1 MLHYHGWFN
10 LKEGESD
17 VGFAD
22 AVAGY
27 MGHLKERGM
36 IAGWRLTRR
45 TLGLG
50 PPQLPE
56 FNLIVEVESLAQLDA
71 ALNHVA
77 ARADP
82 VEGLHHGVNA
92 RVRDLFFALYRDFP
106 DPQRVRGE
114 ERF

>member
-22 AVAGY
+22 AVAAY
-27 MGHLKERGM
+27 LDHLKAQGL

-50 PPQLPE
+50 APQLPE
-56 FNLIVEVESLAQLDA
+56 FNLIVEVESLAQLDG
-71 ALNHVA
+71 ALNRVA
-77 ARADP
+77 TRADP
-82 VEGLHHGVNA
+82 VEGLHHAVNA

>member
-1 MLHYHGWFN
+1 MIHYHGWFD

-22 AVAGY
+22 AVARY
-27 MGHLKERGM
+27 LGHLQEQGL

-56 FNLIVEVESLAQLDA
+56 FNLIVEVENLGQLDG
-71 ALNHVA
+71 ALGRVA
-77 ARADP
+77 TRADP
-82 VEGLHHGVNA
+82 VESLHHAVNS
-92 RVRDLFFALYRDFP
+92 RVRNLFFALYRDFP
-106 DPQRVRGE
+106 DAQRVRGE
-114 ERF
+114 EKF

>member
-1 MLHYHGWFN
+1 MIHYHGWFD

-17 VGFAD
+17 VAFAD
-22 AVAGY
+22 AVARYLGY
-27 MGHLKERGM
+27 LKEKGL

-56 FNLIVEVESLAQLDA
+56 FNLIIEAESLSQLDG
-71 ALNHVA
+71 ALGHVTT
-77 ARADP
+77 RAEP
-82 VEGLHHGVNA
+82 VEGLHHAVNS
-92 RVRDLFFALYRDFP
+92 RVRNLFFALYRDFP
-106 DPQRVRGE
+106 DPQRVRGQ

>member
-1 MLHYHGWFN
+1 MIHYHGWFD

-17 VGFAD
+17 TAFAD
-22 AVAGY
+22 AVARY
-27 MGHLKERGM
+27 LGHLKKKGH

-56 FNLIVEVESLAQLDA
+56 FNLIIAVENLAQLDG
-71 ALNHVA
+71 ALGHVTT
-77 ARADP
+77 RAEP
-82 VEGLHHGVNA
+82 VEGLHHAVNS
-92 RVRDLFFALYRDFP
+92 RVKNLFFALYRDFP
-106 DPQRVRGE
+106 DAGRVRGQ

>member
-1 MLHYHGWFN
+1 MIHYHAWFD

-22 AVAGY
+22 AVARY
-27 MGHLKERGM
+27 LGHLKQQGQ

-56 FNLIVEVESLAQLDA
+56 FNLVIEAESLAQLDG
-71 ALNHVA
+71 ALGHVTT
-77 ARADP
+77 RAEP
-82 VEGLHHGVNA
+82 VESLHHAVNS
-92 RVRDLFFALYRDFP
+92 RVKNLFFALYRDFP
-106 DPQRVRGE
+106 DAGRVRGQ